1 MELIYVIPKDRY
13 MHLLNGQTVTVVDKK
28 GNPRKANRGGLGSP
42 KKVIEYL
49 NETEGLLGTIVEL
62 RLED

>member
-1 MELIYVIPKDRY
+1 MELIYVIPKARY

-28 GNPRKANRGGLGSP
+28 GNTRKVNRGGLGSLQ
-42 KKVIEYL
+42 KVIEYL
-49 NETEGLLGTIVEL
+49 NETEGLLGTITEL